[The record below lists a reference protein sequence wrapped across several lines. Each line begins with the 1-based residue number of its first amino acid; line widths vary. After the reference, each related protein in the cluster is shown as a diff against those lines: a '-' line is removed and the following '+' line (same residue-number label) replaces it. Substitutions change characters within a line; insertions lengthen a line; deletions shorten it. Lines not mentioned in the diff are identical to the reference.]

1 MQHERGTVVYESHRA
16 RWLES
21 IINENNWTSGV
32 EIGVFK
38 GPTFKHLIENCP
50 NLTLTGIDV
59 FTPDWLWRARK
70 TKTTEDLHK
79 IKAVRWYKDLVKFTE
94 QYPDRAIIWRDFSNK
109 AHTRIEDETLDFVF
123 IDASHDYDSVNED
136 IKMWKPKVRKGGLV
150 AGHDIDLLAVRM
162 AVQEHNI
169 NYNTEVDNIWY
180 WRK

>member
-1 MQHERGTVVYESHRA
+1 M
-16 RWLES
+16 
-21 IINENNWTSGV
+21 
-32 EIGVFK
+32 
-38 GPTFKHLIENCP
+38 
-50 NLTLTGIDV
+50 
-59 FTPDWLWRARK
+59 
-70 TKTTEDLHK
+70 
-79 IKAVRWYKDLVKFTE
+79 
-94 QYPDRAIIWRDFSNK
+94 
-109 AHTRIEDETLDFVF
+109 F